1 MQGSGFNAALNSLFD
16 MVRSLLYLIRNKY
29 NEKVKGNLV
38 KYEPVIGLEVHA
50 QLLTRSKIFCGC
62 STTFGEEPNTQT
74 CPVCT
79 GQPGSLPVINRKA
92 VEFAIKLGLAT
103 SCRIAPY
110 SLFARKNYF
119 YPDLPKG
126 YQISMY
132 EFPLAED
139 GFIEIMLHGQKK
151 RIQIIR
157 IHLEED
163 AGKLKHGEAPETA
176 SFSYVD
182 FNRTGVPLVEIVSG
196 PDIRSPEE
204 AGDYLRKLRAIL
216 QYLEICTGDMEKGT
230 FRCDANV
237 SVRPKSQEEFGTR
250 TELKNMNSFRHVE
263 RALEYE
269 IKRQI
274 TMLGEGEDV
283 VQETRFW
290 DVDQG
295 ITITM
300 RGKEEA
306 HDYRY
311 FPDPDLVPLRIDG
324 KWVEEIR
331 KGLPELPDEKK
342 ERFVRQYQIPEYDA
356 EILTSTKPL
365 SAYYE
370 ETVSLFHEPK
380 TVSNWMMGDLLRE
393 LKRDEREID
402 QCPVTPKHLADMLSM
417 TKIQA
422 ISGKIAKDVFEEMY
436 RTGAYP
442 QDIVKEKGW
451 MQILD
456 EGEIQKAIEKAME
469 ANPKQVED
477 YRKGKEKL
485 FGFFVGEVMKQTQ
498 GKANPKLVNE
508 LLKKKLK

>member
-1 MQGSGFNAALNSLFD
+1 MDKNQRGEETA
-16 MVRSLLYLIRNKY
+16 V
-29 NEKVKGNLV
+29 E
-38 KYEPVIGLEVHA
+38 YEPVIGLEVHA

-79 GQPGSLPVINRKA
+79 GQPGSLPVLNRKA
-92 VEFAIKLGLAT
+92 VEFAIRLGLAT
-103 SCRIAPY
+103 KCRIAPY

-132 EFPLAED
+132 ELPLAED
-139 GFIEIMLHGQKK
+139 GFVEILVDGKKK
-151 RIQIIR
+151 RIKIIR

-163 AGKLKHGEAPETA
+163 AGKLKHGETPETA

-196 PDIRSPEE
+196 PDIRSPQE
-204 AGDYLRKLRAIL
+204 AGDYLRELRAIL
-216 QYLEICTGDMEKGT
+216 QYLEICTGDMEKGN

-237 SVRPKSQEEFGTR
+237 SVRPKGQKEFGTR

-263 RALEYE
+263 MALEYE

-274 TMLGEGEDV
+274 SLREDGEQI
-283 VQETRFW
+283 VQETRLW
-290 DVDQG
+290 DVDEG
-295 ITITM
+295 VTASM

-311 FPDPDLVPLRIDG
+311 FPDPDLVPVNLDESWIG
-324 KWVEEIR
+324 QIR
-331 KGLPELPDEKK
+331 ESLPELPSEKR
-342 ERFVRQYQIPEYDA
+342 ERFVKQYSIPEYDA
-356 EILTSTKPL
+356 AIITSAKPL
-365 SAYYE
+365 SIYYE
-370 ETVSLFHEPK
+370 EAVRLFREPK
-380 TVSNWMMGDLLRE
+380 TVSNWIMGDLLRE

-402 QCPVTPKHLADMLSM
+402 QCPVTPLHLAEMLSM
-417 TKIQA
+417 IKDGT
-422 ISGKIAKDVFEEMY
+422 ISGKIAKDVFEVMY
-436 RTGAYP
+436 RTGEKP
-442 QDIVKEKGW
+442 SKIVQEKGW
-451 MQILD
+451 IQILD
-456 EGEIQKAIEKAME
+456 KEEIDRAIEKALQG
-469 ANPKQVED
+469 NPKQVED

-485 FGFFVGEVMKQTQ
+485 FGFFVGEVMKETK

-508 LLKKKLK
+508 LLKKKLKG

>member
-1 MQGSGFNAALNSLFD
+1 M
-16 MVRSLLYLIRNKY
+16 
-29 NEKVKGNLV
+29 E
-38 KYEPVIGLEVHA
+38 YEPIIGLEVHA
-50 QLLTRSKIFCGC
+50 QLLTRSKIFCSC
-62 STTFGEEPNTQT
+62 ATAFGEKPNTLT

-79 GQPGSLPVINRKA
+79 GQPGSLPVMNRKA
-92 VEFAIKLGLAT
+92 AEFAIKLGLAT

-132 EFPLAED
+132 EYPLAED
-139 GFIEIMLHGQKK
+139 GFIEIVSQGEKK
-151 RIQIIR
+151 RVKIIR
-157 IHLEED
+157 IHMEED
-163 AGKLKHGEAPETA
+163 AGKLKHGETPETE

-196 PDIRSPEE
+196 PDIRSPQE
-204 AGDYLRKLRAIL
+204 AGDYLRKLRSIL
-216 QYLEICTGDMEKGT
+216 QYLEISSGNMEEGN

-237 SVRPKSQEEFGTR
+237 SVRPKSQKEFGTR

-263 RALEYE
+263 KALEYE

-274 TMLGEGEDV
+274 AILEDGEEV
-283 VQETRFW
+283 IQETRLW
-290 DVDQG
+290 DVNQG
-295 ITITM
+295 VTVSM

-311 FPDPDLVPLRIDG
+311 FPDPDLVPLKVEE
-324 KWVEEIR
+324 KWIEEIR
-331 KGLPELPDEKK
+331 ESLPELPDDKK
-342 ERFVRQYQIPEYDA
+342 ERFVEAYGIPEYDA
-356 EILTSTKPL
+356 EILTSTK
-365 SAYYE
+365 AMANYYE
-370 ETVSLFHEPK
+370 ECVRLFPEPK

-402 QCPVTPKHLADMLSM
+402 QCPVTPKHLTEMLLM
-417 TKIQA
+417 VKKGT

-436 RTGAYP
+436 RTGEGP
-442 QDIVKEKGW
+442 GKIVKDKGW
-451 MQILD
+451 TQIVD
-456 EGEIQKAIEKAME
+456 EAEIEKAIEITMQ

-485 FGFFVGEVMKQTQ
+485 FGFFVGEVMKQTK
-498 GKANPKLVNE
+498 GKANPNLVNE
-508 LLKKKLK
+508 LLKKKLKG

>member
-1 MQGSGFNAALNSLFD
+1 
-16 MVRSLLYLIRNKY
+16 V
-29 NEKVKGNLV
+29 E
-38 KYEPVIGLEVHA
+38 YEPVIGLEVHA

-62 STTFGEEPNTQT
+62 STTFGEEPNSLT

-79 GQPGSLPVINRKA
+79 GQPGSLPVLNRKA

-103 SCRIAPY
+103 KCRIAPY

-132 EFPLAED
+132 ELPLAED
-139 GFIEIMLHGQKK
+139 GFVEILVDGKKK
-151 RIQIIR
+151 RIKIIR

-163 AGKLKHGEAPETA
+163 AGKLKHGETPETA

-196 PDIRSPEE
+196 PDIRSPQE
-204 AGDYLRKLRAIL
+204 AGDYLRELRAIL
-216 QYLEICTGDMEKGT
+216 QYLEICTGDMEKGN

-237 SVRPKSQEEFGTR
+237 SVRPKGQKEFGTR

-263 RALEYE
+263 LALEYE

-274 TMLGEGEDV
+274 SLLEDGEQIA
-283 VQETRFW
+283 QETRLW
-290 DVDQG
+290 DVDEG
-295 ITITM
+295 ITASM

-311 FPDPDLVPLRIDG
+311 FPDPDLVPVKIDESWIG
-324 KWVEEIR
+324 HIR
-331 KGLPELPDEKK
+331 ESLPELPSEKR
-342 ERFVRQYQIPEYDA
+342 ERFVKQYSIPEYDA
-356 EILTSTKPL
+356 AIITSTKPL
-365 SAYYE
+365 SIYYE
-370 ETVSLFHEPK
+370 ESVRIFPEPK
-380 TVSNWMMGDLLRE
+380 TVSNWIMGDLLRE

-402 QCPVTPKHLADMLSM
+402 QCPVTPSHLAKMLSM
-417 TKIQA
+417 IKDGT

-436 RTGAYP
+436 RTGEEP
-442 QDIVKEKGW
+442 SKIVQEKGW
-451 MQILD
+451 IQILD
-456 EGEIQKAIEKAME
+456 KGEIERAIEKAMQG
-469 ANPKQVED
+469 NPKQVED

-485 FGFFVGEVMKQTQ
+485 FGFFVGEVMKETK
-498 GKANPKLVNE
+498 GKANPKLLNE
-508 LLKKKLK
+508 LLKEKLKG